1 MKDYGFDRGLGMKVF
16 LLFEAFQTTLIRFQ
30 SAAQFAVA
38 FLKYCCLLHG
48 SDTFV
53 SSFKGICRTISGARK
68 SYNRSFFFA
77 WTIRKL
83 NKWLEQL
90 LSGYGVSALYS
101 TRCKVSSW
109 HSHQAAHPPVTP
121 VLRESDTLL

>member
-1 MKDYGFDRGLGMKVF
+1 MKDYGFDGGLGMKVF

-30 SAAQFAVA
+30 SVAQFAVA

-68 SYNRSFFFA
+68 SYNRSFFFCLDYKKIKQVVG
-77 WTIRKL
+77 TIAQ
-83 NKWLEQL
+83 WLWCVCSLQYKMQGQFL
-90 LSGYGVSALYS
+90 AFTPG
-101 TRCKVSSW
+101 SSPTCN
-109 HSHQAAHPPVTP
+109 SSP
-121 VLRESDTLL
+121 EGI